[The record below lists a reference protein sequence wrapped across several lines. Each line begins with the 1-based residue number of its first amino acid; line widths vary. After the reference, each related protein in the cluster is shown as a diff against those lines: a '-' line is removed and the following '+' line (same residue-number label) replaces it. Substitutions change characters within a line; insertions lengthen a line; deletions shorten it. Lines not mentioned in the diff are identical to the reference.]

1 MSIDCIAAKGARS
14 HPLYEQR
21 SPILDPAVSLV
32 SVGAAGHHDHPV
44 RDARALASN
53 WLSPLLALEVA
64 SRGALHFSNDPVK
77 SADFRF
83 WHKADILVA
92 LCDVRFWG

>member
-1 MSIDCIAAKGARS
+1 MFTSARA
-14 HPLYEQR
+14 ECAQR
-21 SPILDPAVSLV
+21 GSLWQNHQLARE
-32 SVGAAGHHDHPV
+32 GHDHPV

-92 LCDVRFWG
+92 LSDVRFWG